1 VTWKCGLAIGA
12 LVLILGLI
20 AGISIRQARMA
31 RQIEEALIAQR
42 DEARRDA
49 QAARDEAI
57 KYLADAETYR
67 SERDGLRGELSE
79 SRARIRSLLSERPKD
94 FEECMDGLAAVEGH
108 VVLLEQSLEL
118 ADKETWSLREAIVM
132 KNYEINQL
140 EAIIEINE
148 KRVDLAKSQARR
160 DKLGKVFIGLGVA
173 IVGVGVG
180 FGLGYGLGAS
190 R

>member
-1 VTWKCGLAIGA
+1 
-12 LVLILGLI
+12 
-20 AGISIRQARMA
+20 MA

-42 DEARRDA
+42 DEARNDA
-49 QAARDEAI
+49 QAARDEAL
-57 KYLADAETYR
+57 KHLADAETYR
-67 SERDGLRGELSE
+67 SERDGLRGELAE
-79 SRARIRSLLSERPKD
+79 SRARIRSLLSKRPKD
-94 FEECMDGLAAVEGH
+94 FKECMDGLAAVEGH

-118 ADKETWSLREAIVM
+118 ADKETWSLREALVM

-140 EAIIEINE
+140 EAIIQINE